1 MIEVTE
7 AAREKIKDYVTN
19 NVVDGLAIRVFLSSG
34 G

>member
-7 AAREKIKDYVTN
+7 TAREKIKEYVAN
-19 NVVDGLAIRVFLSSG
+19 NAVDLAIRVFLSSG